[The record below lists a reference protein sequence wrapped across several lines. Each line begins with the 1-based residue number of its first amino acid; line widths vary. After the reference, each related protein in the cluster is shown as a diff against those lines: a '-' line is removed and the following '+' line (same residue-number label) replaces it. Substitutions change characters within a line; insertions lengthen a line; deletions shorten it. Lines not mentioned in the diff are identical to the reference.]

1 MTATDLEYLLKER
14 VVKVPNKAVLY
25 LFVLD
30 LAQTLQGVKPG
41 NTISLIF
48 SSNPYWTDE
57 EVSVLPSPLA
67 KEDQKKVEIEL
78 DTALKLD
85 EIKIVY
91 FNPYEV
97 EEF

>member
-14 VVKVPNKAVLY
+14 VVEVPNKVVLY
-25 LFVLD
+25 LFILD
-30 LAQTLQGVKPG
+30 LAQTLQAEKPG
-41 NTISLIF
+41 NTISRIF

-67 KEDQKKVEIEL
+67 KEVQKKIEIEL

-85 EIKIVY
+85 EVKVVY